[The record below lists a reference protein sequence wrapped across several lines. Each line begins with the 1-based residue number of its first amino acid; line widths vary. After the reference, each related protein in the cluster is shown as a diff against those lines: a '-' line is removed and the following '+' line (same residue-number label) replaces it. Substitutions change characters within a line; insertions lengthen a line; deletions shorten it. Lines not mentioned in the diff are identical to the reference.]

1 MRKIEIWDY
10 SEDNVERESNAIKAK
25 FISQK
30 LSFVII
36 ISNNKIL
43 WKWLF
48 YSLWEE
54 STIRDENHSSSIE
67 LIAVLLL
74 KFDLVI
80 LWDYPTCLK
89 ELSLTAARWHCRKEI

>member
-1 MRKIEIWDY
+1 MSSPGLEIWDY

-36 ISNNKIL
+36 IISNNKIL

-54 STIRDENHSSSIE
+54 PTILDENHSSSIE
-67 LIAVLLL
+67 LIAILLL
-74 KFDLVI
+74 KFRLVI
-80 LWDYPTCLK
+80 LWGYPTCLR
-89 ELSLTAARWHCRKEI
+89 ELFLTAAR